1 LFFIAAALLPFSA
14 TLVVNIPHLFS
25 SYTSVTTHML
35 FVIGGFASFLLVFTF
50 FGAPVKSY
58 ILEHE
63 LSHVLFALLS
73 GIRVRRISMKSSNA
87 YVKTD
92 RINLIIA
99 LAPYALPL
107 YTIMLVSLHRLLQY
121 FTESAVLES
130 FFYFLFGTTLSF
142 HFSATVHYIQLEQPD
157 LNRYGYFASLVFIAT
172 WSLLILTVILR
183 LMFTDVQLAWFLEK
197 SLRETYSVYAKA
209 VSAVIRFFA

>member
-1 LFFIAAALLPFSA
+1 
-14 TLVVNIPHLFS
+14 
-25 SYTSVTTHML
+25 M
-35 FVIGGFASFLLVFTF
+35 GGFVLFLLVFMF

-73 GIRVRRISMKSSNA
+73 GIRVRRVSIKSSNA

-92 RINLIIA
+92 RINMLIA

-107 YTIMLVSLHRLLQY
+107 YTVILVALHRLLRY
-121 FTESAVLES
+121 VAESAVLES
-130 FFYFLFGTTLSF
+130 LFYFLYGTTLSF
-142 HFSATVHYIQLEQPD
+142 HFIATIHYIQLEQPD
-157 LNRYGYFASLVFIAT
+157 LRRYGYFTSLVFIAT

-183 LMFTDVQLAWFLEK
+183 LMFSDIQLSYFMEK
-197 SLRETYSVYAKA
+197 CLRETYEVYAKA
-209 VSAVIRFFA
+209 VTAIIRFFA